1 MYCVRFVLRL
11 APVVF
16 VHIVYMI
23 YVCKCGTGGVR
34 GRGTVGS
41 GASITKS
48 EKLIVLTKIER
59 K

>member
-1 MYCVRFVLRL
+1 ME
-11 APVVF
+11 F

-23 YVCKCGTGGVR
+23 YVCKCGMVELR
-34 GRGTVGS
+34 GRGTGGS